1 MFAKLTMLILGLG
14 LLAAL
19 LLVNRQ
25 RRYEIVGETVRVHA
39 EIQQLQRAIQERKV
53 RVTEATRPSE
63 LERMRSATGHEWK
76 SLGDRTVLFERLE
89 EHERDVEDA
98 SGANGSAG
106 QDG

>member
-25 RRYEIVGETVRVHA
+25 RRYEIVGETVRLHA

-53 RVTEATRPSE
+53 RVTEATKPAE
-63 LERMRSATGHEWK
+63 LEAMKNRMGEAWESI
-76 SLGDRTVLFERLE
+76 GDRTQLFDRLE
-89 EHERDVEDA
+89 SLEADVPA
-98 SGANGSAG
+98 SGEPGMELG
-106 QDG
+106 G

>member
-25 RRYEIVGETVRVHA
+25 RRYEIVGETVRLHA

-53 RVTEATRPSE
+53 RVTEATKPAE
-63 LERMRSATGHEWK
+63 LEAMKNGMGEEWE
-76 SLGDRTVLFERLE
+76 SIGDRTQLFDQLE
-89 EHERDVEDA
+89 SLEVEN
-98 SGANGSAG
+98 STSVEQGMELGR
-106 QDG
+106 

>member
-25 RRYEIVGETVRVHA
+25 RRYEIVGETVRLHA

-63 LERMRSATGHEWK
+63 LEAMKDRAGHDWK
-76 SLGDRTVLFERLE
+76 SVGDRTLLFDRLE
-89 EHERDVEDA
+89 SLEATRPDGSDETPMERE
-98 SGANGSAG
+98 G
-106 QDG
+106 